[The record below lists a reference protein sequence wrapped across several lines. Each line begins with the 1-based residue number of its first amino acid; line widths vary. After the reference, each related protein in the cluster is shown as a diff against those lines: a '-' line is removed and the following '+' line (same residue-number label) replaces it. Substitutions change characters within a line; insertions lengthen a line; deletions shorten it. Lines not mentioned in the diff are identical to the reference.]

1 MGTLDFLFQGSPP
14 PSVTNQTTSIQGMP
28 DWYQDYTK
36 GLIARAN
43 QIAAEPYQ
51 PYQGSRIAGLNDR
64 DRQAGQMVQGNIG
77 SWQPYLNTANNLYGQ
92 AAGMSSVEAGSPLIN
107 QAAQGSSLNTA
118 QPYIGAAGQ
127 TWPSAMNQYMS
138 PYTNSVVDE
147 IARKG
152 TQNLMENILPGV
164 NDTFTGGGMF
174 GGSRHADFTNR
185 AIRDASEGIAG
196 QQAQALERGY
206 GTSANIF
213 GQDQSRLAGLAGTV
227 GGLSGQDLARQLQ
240 AGQTLGSLT
249 NQQQQMLSN
258 LGQNQANLG
267 QLRSSLGAADAAS
280 IAALGETE
288 RGLTQNML
296 NSQYQDFQNQRDYPW
311 QQMANLSSIVRGQ
324 QIPTSTTQQ
333 YTGAGNYYSPSLA
346 STLLGAG
353 VGLGSL
359 GGYI

>member
-1 MGTLDFLFQGSPP
+1 MGTLDFLFQGQPP

-36 GLIARAN
+36 ALIGRAN
-43 QIAAEPYQ
+43 TIAAEPYT
-51 PYQGSRIAGLNDR
+51 PYGGSRIAGLNDK
-64 DRQAGQMVQGNIG
+64 DRQAGQMVQGNVG
-77 SWQPYLNTANNLYGQ
+77 SWQPYLNAANNLYGQ
-92 AAGMSSVEAGSPLIN
+92 AAGMSAVGAASPLIN
-107 QAAQGSSLNTA
+107 QSAQGSS
-118 QPYIGAAGQ
+118 IGAAQPFIGGASK
-127 TWPSAMNQYMS
+127 TWPSSMNEYMS
-138 PYTNSVVDE
+138 PYTGAVVDE

-174 GGSRHADFTNR
+174 GGKRHADFTNR
-185 AIRDASEGIAG
+185 AIRDAATGIAG
-196 QQAQALERGY
+196 EQAKALEAGY

-227 GGLSGQDLARQLQ
+227 GGLASTDFGRQLQ
-240 AGQTLGSLT
+240 AGTTLGTLT
-249 NQQQQMLSN
+249 SQDQRGLTDIGQQ
-258 LGQNQANLG
+258 QANLG
-267 QLRSSLGAADAAS
+267 QMRSELGAKDAAS

-288 RGLTQNML
+288 RGLTQKML
-296 NSQYQDFQNQRDYPW
+296 DSQYQDFQNQKNYPW
-311 QQMANLSSIVRGQ
+311 QQVGNLSSVIRGQ